1 MRLKPCH
8 AESNATP
15 RRVHCPKDV
24 SAGERETLPEMQAER
39 WNAAGLASLSS
50 HRSVAVYRTFDGVRV
65 LVEDDDI
72 TENPVPSGRPF
83 VIYFAC

>member
-1 MRLKPCH
+1 MRLKPYQ

-24 SAGERETLPEMQAER
+24 SAEEGETLPEMQAEG

-50 HRSVAVYRTFDGVRV
+50 HLSVAVYLTLDDVRV

-72 TENPVPSGRPF
+72 TGKPLPSGRLF
-83 VIYFAC
+83 VIYFT

>member
-1 MRLKPCH
+1 MRLKPYQ

-24 SAGERETLPEMQAER
+24 SAEEGETLPEMQAEG

-50 HRSVAVYRTFDGVRV
+50 HLSVAVYLTLD
-65 LVEDDDI
+65 DDDI
-72 TENPVPSGRPF
+72 TGKPLPSGRLF
-83 VIYFAC
+83 VIYFT